1 MVAGA
6 SQVSRAADPA
16 AWAMVPSS
24 TPALGD
30 HRACGTLGPRSSSAA
45 WAMLPPLPG
54 WLMGVLGGG
63 ERLGWPGAGPEAGTR
78 DGVAGRC
85 CSPNVSH

>member
-63 ERLGWPGAGPEAGTR
+63 ERLGCPGAGPEAGTQ